1 MTIEQ
6 IRCEVTKDDL
16 KTKSVYAMIEN
27 SGLYRILRI
36 GKKVTI
42 VNNAGKVKTVS
53 PSVVIEIRM

>member
-6 IRCEVTKDDL
+6 IKCEVTKDDL

-27 SGLYRILRI
+27 SGYRILRI
-36 GKKVTI
+36 GKNVTI